1 MFNEIRYLYPTAIV
15 NVDFTLQDNGAGPF
29 ISIWNV
35 AKLGTQPT
43 ATKLASAQPA
53 ADLAAALPLLEV
65 AAQTYI
71 DSKAKVRG
79 YDSANSCISYLNS
92 SIVAWAADAKAMNT
106 WRDAVWNYCYTN
118 QAAVL
123 AGTTALPTAAQLIAV
138 LPAAP
143 W

>member
-1 MFNEIRYLYPTAIV
+1 MFNEIRYLYPTAII

-29 ISIWNV
+29 ISSWNV

-65 AAQTYI
+65 AAQNYI
-71 DSKAKVRG
+71 DSKAKIKG
-79 YDSANSCISYLNS
+79 YDSANSCISYLSS
-92 SIVAWAADAKAMNT
+92 SIAAWKSDATAMNT
-106 WRDAVWNYCYTN
+106 WRDSVWDFCYIN

-123 AGTTALPTAAQLIAV
+123 AGTTPLPTPAQLIAA